1 MQLKVGYTALASRA
15 AVILLSVI
23 SNAVLPDHAPAEEV
37 FSWTE
42 SPTLVSD
49 LRSLQSANKFSWFNL
64 KLTSINEVRKNFGFF
79 YERNCSDR
87 TRPDLSTAW

>member
-49 LRSLQSANKFSWFNL
+49 LRSLQTNL
-64 KLTSINEVRKNFGFF
+64 FGSTSNVRKKSISRVIMKKKFN
-79 YERNCSDR
+79 
-87 TRPDLSTAW
+87 

>member
-49 LRSLQSANKFSWFNL
+49 LNWKACKV
-64 KLTSINEVRKNFGFF
+64 LTSLAG
-79 YERNCSDR
+79 
-87 TRPDLSTAW
+87 STSN